1 MSILAHV
8 VLRGNRQAEPVATQA
23 LAYILNSSSRLAE
36 AFLKKFN
43 SAGISFN
50 LGRIEPE
57 TAVDDGQPDI
67 IIYDDM
73 GSRRLL
79 IENKFWAG
87 LTKAQ
92 PVSYMKSLENE
103 HSGLLFIVPS
113 ERIPYVWNELKA
125 RLIEKNYEL
134 GQESSVDSMR
144 AVSVGNCVLL
154 ISSWEQIL
162 EELQLKARI
171 DGLHE
176 IEQDIGQLLEL
187 AKQIS
192 ETAFLPLRS
201 EELSN
206 QALPKRIMNYF
217 RLLSQVIGELQSDVI
232 VGKTSNGSND
242 YQMARWFYVRGRTR
256 RIRVWLGVAPDVWQH
271 RGITPIWFWVGK
283 PWLTNVAHFRAALEK
298 VLDLTSSSFHEEE
311 DGLYI
316 PVPLKPNLEEK
327 QTVAHAAT
335 TIREIVK
342 ILVDNFG
349 Q

>member
-8 VLRGNRQAEPVATQA
+8 VLRGNRQAEPVATKA
-23 LAYILNSSSRLAE
+23 LAYILNSSSRLAD
-36 AFLKKFN
+36 AFLKKFH
-43 SAGISFN
+43 SAGIRFK

-57 TAVDDGQPDI
+57 TAVEEGQPDI
-67 IIYDDM
+67 VIYDDT

-92 PVSYMKSLENE
+92 PVSYMKSLEKE

-113 ERIPYVWNELKA
+113 ERIPYIWNELKA
-125 RLIEKNYEL
+125 RLVEENFEL
-134 GQESSVDSMR
+134 GQESSAESLR
-144 AVSVGNCVLL
+144 SISVGRCVLL

-171 DGLHE
+171 DGLHQ
-176 IEQDIGQLLEL
+176 IEQDISQLLEL

-201 EELSN
+201 EELSD
-206 QALPKRIMNYF
+206 QALPKRLMNYF
-217 RLLSQVIGELQSDVI
+217 RLLTKIIGELQSDVI

-242 YQMARWFYVRGRTR
+242 FHMARWFYVRGHTR
-256 RIRVWLGVAPDVWQH
+256 RIKVWLGVAPDMWQH
-271 RGITPIWFWVGK
+271 RGITPLWFWVGK

-298 VLDLTSSSFHEEE
+298 ALDLTSISFHEGE

-316 PVPLKPNLEEK
+316 PVPLKPSLEEE